1 MGDIRDYAWAFPIV
15 GGTLA
20 LIALLTPAAYINIA
34 GNSMYVWMWGLISVQ
49 SYGYGSATQFTED
62 PGELIISI
70 ICSLL
75 VLISTIAIISKGN
88 SIRTYPKSN
97 KSWVAPSI
105 LLIIGTIAYMVG
117 MEINSRVFYGISLWT
132 FISPGFGV
140 IGMFLGGALSLIGY
154 GVSKISPKEPRE
166 VIIPMKKEFMRS
178 ENGISQP
185 SEAPD
190 FKFCPN
196 CGYNIMSKEQRF
208 CTNCGFE
215 FRGVPIT

>member
-1 MGDIRDYAWAFPIV
+1 MGDIRDYTWAFPIV
-15 GGTLA
+15 GGALA
-20 LIALLTPAAYINIA
+20 LIALLTPAAYISIA
-34 GNSMYVWMWGLISVQ
+34 GDSIYVWMWGLISIQ

-75 VLISTIAIISKGN
+75 VLISTIVIISKGN
-88 SIRTYPKSN
+88 SIRTYPKLS

-105 LLIIGTIAYMVG
+105 LLIIGTIVWMVG
-117 MEINSRVFYGISLWT
+117 MEINSIVFYGISLWAL
-132 FISPGFGV
+132 INPGFGV

-154 GVSKISPKEPRE
+154 GVSKISPKEARE

-185 SEAPD
+185 SEASV

-196 CGYNIMSKEQRF
+196 CGYKIIKVDNRF

-215 FRGVPIT
+215 LKGLP